1 MVKNE
6 TLPGF
11 IKKEFEDLGSEFRV
25 FKARG
30 CSHCQAGYK
39 GRTVIAEIL
48 EFDDEAR
55 DMVSSGKLDLLRH
68 KAEKEAYPSLRYDAA
83 MLILR
88 GVTSLEEA
96 ERVVG

>member
-1 MVKNE
+1 M
-6 TLPGF
+6 
-11 IKKEFEDLGSEFRV
+11 

-30 CSHCQAGYK
+30 CDHCQAGYK

-48 EFDDEAR
+48 SFNDDIR

-68 KAEKEAYPSLRYDAA
+68 KRKEEAFLTLEQDAA
-83 MLILR
+83 MLILK